1 MKTLVFL
8 DLDNT
13 LFQTRQKCP
22 TKDALQFPVAY
33 LRDGSAHSFM
43 TAKQR
48 QFWQLLN
55 ANATIIPTTA
65 RDLDALQRVQLPFH
79 SWSIIDHGG
88 VILNP
93 AGIADV
99 YWHDHMVAASQA
111 AQPDL
116 IELLAVINTE
126 IAQHN
131 LAARAQIVE
140 DFNLPFY
147 VVVKYLNGKIADLDR
162 LQQDAVQPWVIAHA
176 TNYQLHRNANNLS
189 VLPRTISK
197 EHAVRYLIKRFSNEW
212 GDLLTIGIGDSVSD
226 GAFMAACD
234 YAITPSD
241 SQLFNATLNHL
252 SL

>member
-22 TKDALQFPVAY
+22 TEDALQFPVAY

-43 TAKQR
+43 TPKQR

-55 ANATIIPTTA
+55 TNATIIPTTA

-93 AGIADV
+93 AGIPDA
-99 YWHDHMVAASQA
+99 YWLEHMTSASQM
-111 AQPDL
+111 AQVDL
-116 IELLAVINTE
+116 GALLEMANTVI
-126 IAQHN
+126 AHQK
-131 LAARAQIVE
+131 LAARAQMIT
-140 DFNLPFY
+140 DFQLPFY
-147 VVVKYLNGKIADLDR
+147 FVAKYRNGKSGDLDW
-162 LQQDAVQPWVIAHA
+162 LQEHLVQPWVSARS
-176 TNYQLHRNANNLS
+176 TTYQLHRNGNNLA
-189 VLPRTISK
+189 VLPRSLGK
-197 EHAVRYLIKRFSNEW
+197 EHAVRYLMKRFSNEW
-212 GDLLTIGIGDSVSD
+212 GDLFTIGVGDSLSD

-234 YAITPSD
+234 YAITPRD
-241 SQLFNATLNHL
+241 SQLFSATLKL
-252 SL
+252 L